1 MKSDIKT
8 ALFCATIIIMFISF
22 AAFVAVTTES
32 REEQIWRNA
41 SDFGYEIG
49 YINGKWTALE
59 FIDYEFYEF
68 DGQIYSIEHYDTV
81 NISDRGSTWV
91 IENGTLFVPDQI
103 VIYKMKLDLC
113 GFSWCDPSSYI
124 FNTNGTRH
132 VSFRYCR
139 NGAITD
145 PGYYRFYYLD
155 VDIMEITHW
164 EKW

>member
-1 MKSDIKT
+1 MKEKLKDKII
-8 ALFCATIIIMFISF
+8 LIITILMLGSF
-22 AAFVAVTTES
+22 TLGIVYLEKERAQEEYDRAFHSGVEL
-32 REEQIWRNA
+32 
-41 SDFGYEIG
+41 G
-49 YINGKWTALE
+49 YIQGKFTALE
-59 FIDYEFYEF
+59 FIDYGFYEF

-81 NISDRGSTWV
+81 NISDMGSTWV
-91 IENGTLFVPDQI
+91 TENGTLFVPDQF

-113 GFSWCDPSSYI
+113 GFPWCDPSPYI
-124 FNTNGTRH
+124 SDTSGIRS

-139 NGAITD
+139 NGAITE